1 MRFSGVFLFVLFWLN
16 LTQPNRFYRGQLGD
30 NAPFFV
36 FMGQLRGQ
44 PREQLLGSLGVTISA
59 LILPKFGKDVHVLA
73 NDMKSFRAVI
83 ETSVGSVFYSW
94 IFGFGG
100 SVAIKAPEDVKAEYA
115 EMVRTAAEAL
125 SE

>member
-1 MRFSGVFLFVLFWLN
+1 MPKNPGAMRFSGVFLFVLFWLN
-16 LTQPNRFYRGQLGD
+16 LTQPNRFYRGQL
-30 NAPFFV
+30 PFFRLY
-36 FMGQLRGQ
+36 GTTRGQ
-44 PREQLLGSLGVTISA
+44 PREQLLGILGVTISA
-59 LILPKFGKDVHVLA
+59 LILP
-73 NDMKSFRAVI
+73 MKSFRAVI
-83 ETSVGSVFYSW
+83 EPSVGSVFYSW